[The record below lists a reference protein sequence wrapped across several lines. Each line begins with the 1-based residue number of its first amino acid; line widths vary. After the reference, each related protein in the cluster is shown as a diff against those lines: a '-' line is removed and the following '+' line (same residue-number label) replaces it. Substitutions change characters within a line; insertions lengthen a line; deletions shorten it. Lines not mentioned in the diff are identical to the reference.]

1 MDFKFGSK
9 WASELGLVVKSKN
22 RMALPQIRQRYEYI
36 IGRDGNYD
44 FSDGTLEDRIIDIE
58 CCFVAMNVGE
68 LRYKMRQVAAWLYG
82 NGQKQQL
89 IFSDEIDLF
98 YYGRLQNQ
106 IDLEQVVTFGEFTLQ
121 FRCEPFAYGVE
132 LAKDAYELNS
142 PTLLYREIY
151 PTDSYT
157 YTETGTNPFLTP
169 INNYG
174 TANAYPLIKI
184 TLANL
189 VGRTEPIEIFNSG
202 VSGSSPAYSKLI
214 RITDFPNNDIYIDM
228 EKYVAYTL
236 EGGGGTFVNA
246 LQCIEGE
253 FWYLQSGINSINISG
268 LEIGESIDF
277 IFRARFL

>member
-9 WASELGLVVKSKN
+9 WASEIGLVVKSKN
-22 RMALPQIRQRYEYI
+22 RMALPVIRQRYEYI

-58 CCFVAMNVGE
+58 CCFITSNVGD
-68 LRYKMRQVAAWLYG
+68 LRYKMRQVASWLYG
-82 NGQKQQL
+82 NGKKQQL

-98 YYGRLQNQ
+98 YLGRLQNQ

-132 LAKDAYELNS
+132 LAKDAYDENS
-142 PTLLYREIY
+142 PMFPYRDINE
-151 PTDSYT
+151 TDSYT
-157 YTETGTNPFLTP
+157 YIETGTNPFLTP

-174 TANAYPLIKI
+174 TSNAYPLLRVVLFNIAGRTTPIKI
-184 TLANL
+184 WNNG
-189 VGRTEPIEIFNSG
+189 VIGGEI
-202 VSGSSPAYSKLI
+202 YSKQILL
-214 RITDFPNNDIYIDM
+214 TDFPDNEVYIDM
-228 EKYVAYTL
+228 EKYMAYTL

-246 LQCIEGE
+246 LQFIEGE
-253 FWYLQSGINSINISG
+253 FWHLLSGVNNINIDG
-268 LEIGESIDF
+268 LEIGESIEF

>member
-9 WASELGLVVKSKN
+9 WASEIGLVVKSKN
-22 RMALPQIRQRYEYI
+22 RMALPVIRQRYEYI

-58 CCFVAMNVGE
+58 CCFVTNNVGE
-68 LRYKMRQVAAWLYG
+68 LRYKMRQVASWLYG

-121 FRCEPFAYGVE
+121 FRCEPFAYGTE
-132 LAKDAYELNS
+132 LAKDAYDENS
-142 PTLLYREIY
+142 PMFPYRDINE
-151 PTDSYT
+151 TDSYT
-157 YTETGTNPFLTP
+157 YIETGTNPFFTP

-184 TLANL
+184 TLIDL
-189 VGRTEPIEIFNSG
+189 DGRTEPIKISTIG
-202 VSGSSPAYSKLI
+202 VSGGASTYQKTIEL
-214 RITDFPNNDIYIDM
+214 TGYPNNQVYIDM
-228 EKYVAYTL
+228 EKYMAYTL

-246 LQCIEGE
+246 LQFIEGE
-253 FWYLQSGINSINISG
+253 FWHLLSGVNNINIDG
-268 LEIGESIDF
+268 LEIGESIEF